1 MVAEINDEGVVEF
14 AGFFE
19 NGEEVADLGIEA
31 AHAVVVVGGLL
42 PKFSGVEAEV
52 GKGFDVGGGERLFG
66 ESFYLGEEGTV
77 GVWIVNGEEEGFV
90 GGGDKFVG

>member
-1 MVAEINDEGVVEF
+1 M
-14 AGFFE
+14 
-19 NGEEVADLGIEA
+19 GIEA

-52 GKGFDVGGGERLFG
+52 GKGFDVGGGEGIFG
-66 ESFYLGEEGTV
+66 DSFYLGEEGTV
-77 GVWIVNGEEEGFV
+77 GVGVVDGEEEGFV